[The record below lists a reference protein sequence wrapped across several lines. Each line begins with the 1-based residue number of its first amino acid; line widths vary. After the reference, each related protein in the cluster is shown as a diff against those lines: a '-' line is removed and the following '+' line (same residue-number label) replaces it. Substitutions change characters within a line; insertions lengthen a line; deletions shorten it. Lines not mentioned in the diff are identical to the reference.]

1 MLLKVGR
8 ALGVWLWLLERLKG
22 GTERLREA
30 PGATAGSLASLR
42 RMAQL
47 HPWQVQ
53 NWKRSPPNRELG
65 RATGWGLPV
74 PVQFGGARSTG
85 TKVERTRPA

>member
-8 ALGVWLWLLERLKG
+8 ALGVWLWLPERLKG

-30 PGATAGSLASLR
+30 NGATAGSLASLR
-42 RMAQL
+42 RIAQL

-74 PVQFGGARSTG
+74 PVQFGGTRSTG